1 MKYLLL
7 ILALMFTGC
16 GNYIKMEEC
25 DTQQCKSGVLTFRTC
40 GGRNPNL
47 TIILTDDN
55 GEALRC
61 NSKNQTKEH

>member
-7 ILALMFTGC
+7 ILALVFTGC
-16 GNYIKMEEC
+16 ENFVRIEEC
-25 DTQQCKSGVLTFRTC
+25 DIQQCKNGILTFRTC
-40 GGRNPNL
+40 GGRNSNL

-61 NSKNQTKEH
+61 NSKNQIKEH

>member
-7 ILALMFTGC
+7 ISIFLFTGC
-16 GNYIKMEEC
+16 ENFVRIEEC
-25 DTQQCKSGVLTFRTC
+25 DIQQCKNGVLTFRTC
-40 GGRNPNL
+40 GGRKPNL

-61 NSKNQTKEH
+61 NSKNQIKEH